1 MPDEK
6 KIHWTKTPEG
16 KAKMAKAQKKSWKTR
31 RAQFT
36 QNTKQSKV
44 PSSTRHRRDVIAS
57 KETPIKET
65 PTFAYAL
72 GHIEC
77 WIAAYAASAGV
88 SPESLAA
95 ELGKVLQLKARG

>member
-6 KIHWTKTPEG
+6 KIHWTQTDAG
-16 KAKMAKAQKKSWKTR
+16 KAKMAKAQKKSWQTR
-31 RAQFT
+31 RKNGT
-36 QNTKQSKV
+36 HTKKTKV
-44 PSSTRHRRDVIAS
+44 PSSTRHRHDVVAS
-57 KETPIKET
+57 KEARIQET

-77 WIAAYAASAGV
+77 WIATYAASAGV
-88 SPESLAA
+88 PAESLAA